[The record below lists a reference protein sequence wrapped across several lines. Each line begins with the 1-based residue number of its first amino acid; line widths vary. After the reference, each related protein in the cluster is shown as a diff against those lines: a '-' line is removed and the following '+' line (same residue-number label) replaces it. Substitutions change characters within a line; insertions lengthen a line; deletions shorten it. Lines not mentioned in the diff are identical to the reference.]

1 MLCTAL
7 ASLSKGLAV
16 LMTPV
21 VASMLKNRSKSVF
34 LSIEYLGKQSLNEF
48 QALTFK

>member
-7 ASLSKGLAV
+7 ASLSNGLAV

-21 VASMLKNRSKSVF
+21 VDSMLKNRSKSVF
-34 LSIEYLGKQSLNEF
+34 LSIEYLWEKKKVLMN
-48 QALTFK
+48 FKF